1 MYEVL
6 KIDYPNTPA
15 GKKQWMKQFGANAY
29 YAGKFWAQR
38 KKDADYWHAMVRA
51 CMDRQGLRKRPFDR
65 PVTVTFW
72 WNDRLDLDNHSIMG
86 KYIMDAMKGRLL
98 QDDSRRWVKEITHRW
113 HDGNCIKV
121 EIREVQHETTEHEGN
136 AKHPAGAGHDPGRGG
151 RSGCGKGGNAD
162 RRDRDH

>member
-51 CMDRQGLRKRPFDR
+51 CMDRQGLRKRPFER
-65 PVTVTFW
+65 PVVITMYF
-72 WNDRLDLDNHSIMG
+72 NDRLDCSNHSVMFKMIEDG
-86 KYIMDAMKGRLL
+86 MKGRLIH
-98 QDDSRRWVKEITHRW
+98 DDSRKWVKGNEIYF
-113 HDGNCIKV
+113 HD
-121 EIREVQHETTEHEGN
+121 E
-136 AKHPAGAGHDPGRGG
+136 D
-151 RSGCGKGGNAD
+151 
-162 RRDRDH
+162 